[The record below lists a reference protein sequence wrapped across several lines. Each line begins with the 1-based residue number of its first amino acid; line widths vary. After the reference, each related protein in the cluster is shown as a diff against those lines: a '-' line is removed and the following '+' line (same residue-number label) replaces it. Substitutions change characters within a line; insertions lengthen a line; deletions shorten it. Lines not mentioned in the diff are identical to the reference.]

1 VAAATRATRLSQAN
15 TIIATDVIVDS
26 TSIDVSFEKSSSTTP
41 QYTSASSNVEV
52 ILDDDFQSTV
62 SEVVVDDSDYFDND
76 VDDDGNDTFRTIV
89 DASDEEK
96 TKSQTCWHWR
106 LYTLTRRRVFGGTN
120 DGSILRPDDVKF

>member
-1 VAAATRATRLSQAN
+1 MAAATRATRLSQAN

-96 TKSQTCWHWR
+96 TKNQTCWHWR